1 MRRVTKDD
9 LFPSLASVVLGLNGI
24 TTYFGLLNICNPQ
37 KGETVLVSTAA
48 GAVGSCVGKLPKFV
62 SVLQLA

>member
-9 LFPSLASVVLGLNGI
+9 LFPSLTLGVLGLNGI
-24 TTYFGLLNICNPQ
+24 TAYFGLLNICNPQ

-48 GAVGSCVGKLPKFV
+48 GAWA
-62 SVLQLA
+62 LALVNCQN